1 MGQEA
6 KKRYPVQPPPDKPLD
21 APVLLQRYEAVRE
34 QVLLGEKCGDPPDP
48 DRLVIEQAGLAVWI
62 ETVPSTL
69 PTAILRSTFRT
80 EEPWQKEFVSRLADL
95 VVGQRREVK
104 DE

>member
-1 MGQEA
+1 
-6 KKRYPVQPPPDKPLD
+6 
-21 APVLLQRYEAVRE
+21 
-34 QVLLGEKCGDPPDP
+34 
-48 DRLVIEQAGLAVWI
+48 LVIEQAGLAAWI
-62 ETVPSTL
+62 EAVPSAL
-69 PTAILRSTFRT
+69 PASVLCSGIQI